1 MIALEEG
8 SCKSLPVQS
17 TEPSLEL
24 YDLKGNQTGTCITV
38 TGITFYGKLGA
49 PELRQLIGVNFLG
62 NKSHAKSNLKI
73 IILIKFT

>member
-49 PELRQLIGVNFLG
+49 PELRQYHSQILG
-62 NKSHAKSNLKI
+62 NKSHAKSNLKM